1 MDKRKAALKEALLDG
16 VYPIL
21 QLLKD
26 MEDKEEKETVV
37 FGELDGPF
45 FSSAVYSCTIRIGFE
60 DEPR

>member
-1 MDKRKAALKEALLDG
+1 MTKRRAALKEVPFQG

-21 QLLKD
+21 QLLKE

-45 FSSAVYSCTIRIGFE
+45 FSSAVYSCAIRIGFE
-60 DEPR
+60 DKFC